1 MYSTVMMILLIAIIF
16 AVMLFLRKRPAT
28 PQTSNNGFV
37 QCPDCGATIS
47 GKAPACPKCGRPMNV
62 PVAPA
67 AAPGTTNEIGVSLY
81 SKSVR
86 NAQLWITAIALVAAG
101 VILAKM
107 PSRPDIPMIGHYFV
121 DDYQPLRVTMYIAI
135 FVWICTI
142 AVAILSRSNN
152 THATL
157 MGLAGTIGSAAVFAL
172 LKWKNNTS
180 DSLSYGY
187 FGLDEYLNTMLIC
200 IGFITVVLAAYMFI
214 AAATAGSRRSA
225 AQRLICGGAP
235 CDKAAL
241 EAYAGRQST
250 LKALWILLGIAA
262 IACLIAFLVLLKN
275 K

>member
-1 MYSTVMMILLIAIIF
+1 MELILLLIIVF
-16 AVMLFLRKRPAT
+16 AAMLFLRKRPAT
-28 PQTSNNGFV
+28 SQTSNNGFV

-62 PVAPA
+62 CAAPA

-81 SKSVR
+81 SKSIR

-107 PSRPDIPMIGHYFV
+107 PSRPDIPVIGQYFV
-121 DDYQPLRVTMYIAI
+121 DNYQPLRVAMYIAI

-142 AVAILSRSNN
+142 AVAILSRSSN

-172 LKWKNNTS
+172 LNYQNNTS

-187 FGLDEYLNTMLIC
+187 YGLEEYGDTMIGCIC
-200 IGFITVVLAAYMFI
+200 FITVVLAAYIFI
-214 AAATAGSRRSA
+214 AAATAGSRRRA
-225 AQRLICGGAP
+225 AQGLIYSGTP

-241 EAYAGRQST
+241 EAYAGRQAT

-262 IACLIAFLVLLKN
+262 IACLIAFLLLLKN